1 MKYRLCAKKTLDKE
15 LICILE
21 EKAEEKDG
29 ENNVEANTEAT
40 DAIAKEFTKLN
51 MDPSADKFV
60 MTADLYSRLSADQQR
75 YAKELT
81 RIVVKSYQPTIVRN
95 LIVLAGSA
103 KGAKTDIKTKTVIKT
118 APKWFSKKISELLTE
133 R

>member
-1 MKYRLCAKKTLDKE
+1 ML
-15 LICILE
+15 LE
-21 EKAEEKDG
+21 EKSEEKES
-29 ENNVEANTEAT
+29 ENIVEANTEAT

-103 KGAKTDIKTKTVIKT
+103 KGAKTGVKTKP
-118 APKWFSKKISELLTE
+118 APKWFLKKISELLTE

>member
-1 MKYRLCAKKTLDKE
+1 MFL
-15 LICILE
+15 LE
-21 EKAEEKDG
+21 DKAEEKDG
-29 ENNVEANTEAT
+29 EHNVDVNTEAT
-40 DAIAKEFTKLN
+40 DAVDKEFTKLN

-75 YAKELT
+75 YTKELT
-81 RIVVKSYQPTIVRN
+81 RIVIKSYQPTIVRN

-103 KGAKTDIKTKTVIKT
+103 KGIKAGIKTIVFIKP

>member
-1 MKYRLCAKKTLDKE
+1 MNRTIKVSVVRIYFL
-15 LICILE
+15 LE
-21 EKAEEKDG
+21 DKAEEKDG
-29 ENNVEANTEAT
+29 EHNVDVNTEAT
-40 DAIAKEFTKLN
+40 DAVDKEFTKLN

-75 YAKELT
+75 YTKELT

-103 KGAKTDIKTKTVIKT
+103 KGIKAGIKTIVFIKP

>member
-1 MKYRLCAKKTLDKE
+1 MNRTIKVSVVRIYFL
-15 LICILE
+15 LE
-21 EKAEEKDG
+21 DKAEEKDG
-29 ENNVEANTEAT
+29 EHNVDVNTEAT
-40 DAIAKEFTKLN
+40 DAVDKEFTKLN

-103 KGAKTDIKTKTVIKT
+103 KGIKAGIKTIVFIKP